1 LPPPPR
7 RVIIERLPN
16 LPPPP
21 RPLLIER
28 WLPYPKQKRKVIYK
42 KEKSSNTVYEMPKN
56 VIIEWEAPEIMI
68 KKDIKYLGV
77 VKADPEE
84 YSKKYKQLVDAKDL
98 PEFVKE
104 VKPNQME
111 LAGDRNSGSHIY
123 ELEGDLQ
130 ALDLIDL
137 EKEGLEEYIEFKK
150 KLNNIR
156 EEIDMEKGEDVDIEK
171 AVNLAIA
178 KVFKVINPKN
188 DSQIDHKKAKKIFNK
203 VNKRVG
209 KVEGGELFAKRLY
222 DALVSKGVV
231 IKKYEMSKFINNF

>member
-1 LPPPPR
+1 MPPPPR

-16 LPPPP
+16 LPAPPP
-21 RPLLIER
+21 SLLIER
-28 WLPYPKQKRKVIYK
+28 WLPYPKQKRKVVFK
-42 KEKSSNTVYEMPKN
+42 KEKSLNTVYERPKN
-56 VIIEWEAPEIMI
+56 VIIEWEAPEILI

-84 YSKKYKQLVDAKDL
+84 YSKKYTKLVNAEDL

-111 LAGDRNSGSHIY
+111 LAGDRNSGIHIY
-123 ELEGDLQ
+123 ELEGDVQ

-137 EKEGLEEYIEFKK
+137 EKEGLEEYIEYKN
-150 KLNNIR
+150 KLKNFQ
-156 EEIDMEKGEDVDIEK
+156 EEIDIKKAEDIDIEK
-171 AVNLAIA
+171 AVHLAIA

-188 DSQIDHKKAKKIFNK
+188 DNQIDHKKAKKIFNK

-209 KVEGGELFAKRLY
+209 KVEGGELFAKRLH

-231 IKKYEMSKFINNF
+231 IKKYEISKFINNY